1 MVTITPVDEEKSV
14 KKRKMEGLDFPRRV
28 EIIDLE
34 SDLFC
39 FPPIKGKGTTKKSA
53 ISVEQYS
60 DKRNHQLATKV
71 FPTTSNSNFIDLDN
85 YDDDLFV
92 LNFEPPKTPLGKKR
106 EKTKNSFTVLSLIEP
121 GESSN
126 TKKNQEVQDAS
137 FICEICV
144 EPKQANE
151 SFNIKGCSHA
161 YCTVCMIKYVA
172 SKLQDKITAIS
183 CPVGNCEGLLE
194 PQYCRNILPREVF
207 DRWGD
212 ALCEA
217 IILGSERFYCPF
229 KDCSMLLIDDGG
241 QVVKESECPNCRRLF
256 CAQCKVPWHAGIECG
271 EFQGLDKDERERED
285 IMLMKLAKDKKWSRC
300 PKCRFVVERTEGCRL
315 MRCRCGTAF
324 CYDCGTTRVDSYHF
338 CHNCKR

>member
-1 MVTITPVDEEKSV
+1 MIAITPVDEANSI
-14 KKRKMEGLDFPRRV
+14 KKRKMEKPDSHQKV

-34 SDLFC
+34 SDLFG
-39 FPPIKGKGTTKKSA
+39 FTSIQDKGSTKKTA

-60 DKRNHQLATKV
+60 DQRDLQLAIEFST
-71 FPTTSNSNFIDLDN
+71 TTSDGNFIDLDN

-92 LNFEPPKTPLGKKR
+92 LNFAPPRTLFGKKR
-106 EKTKNSFTVLSLIEP
+106 KKTKKPSTGFSVTEP

-126 TKKNQEVQDAS
+126 SETNQDQS

-144 EPKQANE
+144 EPKYPNE

-161 YCTVCMIKYVA
+161 YCTDCIIKYVA

-183 CPVGNCEGLLE
+183 CPVGNCKGLLE
-194 PQYCRNILPREVF
+194 PEYCRNILPKEVF

-212 ALCEA
+212 VLCEA
-217 IILGSERFYCPF
+217 MVLGSERFYCPY

-256 CAQCKVPWHAGIECG
+256 CAQCKVPWHTGVKCE
-271 EFQGLDKDERERED
+271 EFQRLHKDERERED
-285 IMLMKLAKDKKWSRC
+285 IMLMKLAKDKKWARC
-300 PKCRFVVERTEGCRL
+300 PKCRFVVERTQGCRYI
-315 MRCRCGTAF
+315 RCRL
-324 CYDCGTTRVDSYHF
+324 V
-338 CHNCKR
+338 